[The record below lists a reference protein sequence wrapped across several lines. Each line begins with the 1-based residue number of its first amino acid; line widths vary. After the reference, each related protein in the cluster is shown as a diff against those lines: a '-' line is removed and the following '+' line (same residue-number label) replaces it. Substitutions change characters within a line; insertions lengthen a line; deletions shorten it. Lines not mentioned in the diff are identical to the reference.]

1 MTNSFAF
8 RAGTAGALAGLL
20 SGMLGVGGGFALVP
34 IFVLWL
40 HVDQKR
46 AHATSLAAIMPIA
59 LFSASGYAIRGDV
72 SWQAWALVMLGSVV
86 GASYGVKLLHHI
98 PVKEL
103 KYLFAGVLIL
113 SALRL
118 LWSTQ
123 PNQLFDGIASH
134 VLLVLIGFIAGVAAG
149 LLGVGGGI
157 IIVPALIMTAGVNS
171 LIARGTSLAVVVGT
185 SIAGS
190 RAHHK
195 HRNIDW
201 KLAKYAGI
209 AGVPASIL
217 GTWVS
222 GLLDERIAMTFF
234 AIVLLVTAHRMFISA
249 KDLPKQA

>member
-1 MTNSFAF
+1 MKNSFLVKASF
-8 RAGTAGALAGLL
+8 AGALAGLL

-40 HVDQKR
+40 HIDQKR

-59 LFSASGYAIRGDV
+59 AFSATGYAIRGDV
-72 SWQAWALVMLGSVV
+72 NWQAWALVMIGSVV
-86 GASYGVKLLHHI
+86 GARYGVQLLHRI

-103 KYLFAGVLIL
+103 KYLFAGVLTL

-123 PNQLFDGIASH
+123 PNQLFDGLASH
-134 VLLVLIGFIAGVAAG
+134 ILLVFIGFIAGVAAG

-157 IIVPALIMTAGVNS
+157 IIVPALIMTAGTDS

-190 RAHHK
+190 LAHHK
-195 HRNIDW
+195 RRNIDW
-201 KLAKYAGI
+201 TAAKYAGI
-209 AGVPASIL
+209 AGIPASIF
-217 GTWVS
+217 GTYLS
-222 GLLDERIAMTFF
+222 GKLDERIAMTFF

-249 KDLPKQA
+249 KDLQN

>member
-1 MTNSFAF
+1 MRNTFAF
-8 RAGTAGALAGLL
+8 KAGIAGVLAGFL

-34 IFVLWL
+34 IFVLWIGI
-40 HVDQKR
+40 DQKR

-59 LFSASGYAIRGDV
+59 AFSATGYAIRGDV
-72 SWQAWALVMLGSVV
+72 NWQAWALVMLGSVV

-103 KYLFAGVLIL
+103 KYLFAGVLTL

-123 PNQLFDGIASH
+123 PNQLFEGLASH

-157 IIVPALIMTAGVNS
+157 IIVPALIMTAGANS

-190 RAHHK
+190 LAHHK
-195 HRNIDW
+195 RGNIDW
-201 KLAKYAGI
+201 LAAKYAGL
-209 AGVPASIL
+209 AGIPASLL
-217 GTWVS
+217 GTYIS
-222 GLLDERIAMTFF
+222 GKLDERIAMMFF
-234 AIVLLVTAHRMFISA
+234 SVVLLITAHRMFISA
-249 KDLPKQA
+249 KDLPN